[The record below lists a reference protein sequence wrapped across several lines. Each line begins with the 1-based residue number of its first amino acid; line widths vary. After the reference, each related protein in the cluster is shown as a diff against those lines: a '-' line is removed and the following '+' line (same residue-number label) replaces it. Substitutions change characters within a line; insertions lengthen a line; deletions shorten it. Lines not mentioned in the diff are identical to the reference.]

1 MSQTTLMKL
10 TSIDDYPV
18 VPTEEDETLG
28 PSITSLRNNEFHF
41 FKKSQK
47 TSEEF
52 VQKCQ
57 SFATLIKTSPFQKG
71 SKKPTPQNFKLACS
85 EAVICDISTSSSL
98 KKVEAS
104 PIQGAAV
111 VQKRRVSFSE
121 EYKGPMGSKSKA
133 GGILKLRNT
142 RRYSQDQSDLYVIR
156 PRAGSF
162 DISKQQDNDA
172 ENSELEVNQSFD
184 VGSHR
189 ESRQSKPRG
198 AKRNSHGQSP
208 KRNGSQ
214 SPNKGENSKSRF
226 YRGSVQALGK

>member
-18 VPTEEDETLG
+18 VPTEEDDSLG

-41 FKKSQK
+41 LKKSQK

-57 SFATLIKTSPFQKG
+57 SFASLIKTSPFQKG

-104 PIQGAAV
+104 PIQGCPIV
-111 VQKRRVSFSE
+111 RGKRVSFSE
-121 EYKGPMGSKSKA
+121 EYNSPMNPKSRA

-142 RRYSQDQSDLYVIR
+142 RRYSQDQCDLYVIR

-162 DISKQQDNDA
+162 DAPKSDNEA

-184 VGSHR
+184 VSSNR
-189 ESRQSKPRG
+189 ESRHTKPRG
-198 AKRNSHGQSP
+198 AKRNSHGHSS
-208 KRNGSQ
+208 KKTGSQ